1 MEYIKF
7 ELAKKLNE
15 LWLLD
20 NIDTEF
26 VYNDYWTIYFADDI
40 KFVDTRKECN
50 KIHNC
55 EPYYIFHNANSY
67 AIQNQKNEWFIYKT
81 LTTEEA
87 LEFLPDNIVWV
98 YWALFNLVID
108 KNRDWYLIDYKNYKH
123 WYWHIKWGKYF
134 KNNNTRLPLIE
145 AIEQIIENLI
155 DNNLI
160 WKK

>member
-1 MEYIKF
+1 MEHIKF

-81 LTTEEA
+81 LTTEEVV
-87 LEFLPDNIVWV
+87 EFLPKT
-98 YWALFNLVID
+98 YID
-108 KNRDWYLIDYKNYKH
+108 KDWLIYRLTIIRDSKWLIM
-123 WYWHIKWGKYF
+123 YWDEQD
-134 KNNNTRLPLIE
+134 NTKVNSTWETFLE
-145 AIEQIIENLI
+145 AIEQMIEFLI
-155 DNNLI
+155 DNNLL
-160 WKK
+160 WQQQ

>member
-1 MEYIKF
+1 MEHIKF

-81 LTTEEA
+81 LTTEEVV
-87 LEFLPDNIVWV
+87 EFLPKT
-98 YWALFNLVID
+98 YID
-108 KNRDWYLIDYKNYKH
+108 KDWLIYRLTIIRDSKWLIM
-123 WYWHIKWGKYF
+123 YWDEQD
-134 KNNNTRLPLIE
+134 NTKVNSTWETFLE
-145 AIEQIIENLI
+145 AIEQMIEILI
-155 DNNLI
+155 NNNLL

>member
-1 MEYIKF
+1 MEHIKF

-81 LTTEEA
+81 LTTEEVV
-87 LEFLPDNIVWV
+87 EFLPKT
-98 YWALFNLVID
+98 YID
-108 KNRDWYLIDYKNYKH
+108 KDWLIYRLTIIRDSKWLIM
-123 WYWHIKWGKYF
+123 YWDEQD
-134 KNNNTRLPLIE
+134 NTKVNSTWETFLE
-145 AIEQIIENLI
+145 AIEQMIEILI
-155 DNNLI
+155 DNNLL
-160 WKK
+160 WQQQ